1 MSYYFR
7 VKLSNDVSTARVVVV
22 IVMWDRDEEISA
34 LKMDFE
40 AREIS
45 GFT

>member
-7 VKLSNDVSTARVVVV
+7 VKLSNDITTAHGVVV

-45 GFT
+45 RFT